1 MDIKTMIKGAVISAV
16 AFSGMVACT
25 ANYLEI
31 NSNPYGVTD
40 DEMQRDGYAVRAA
53 LVGMSN
59 GVISPDV
66 NTAQFTECLL
76 GGTQGGYFAD
86 GKDVAGWPN
95 TISNYNPTD
104 DWTNVFMKS
113 SHVIPVIYSNYRM
126 LRQVTDDPVI
136 LAVGEIIKVAAMH
149 RITDAYGPIPYSK
162 IGENGEINVP
172 YDSQEDVYKKMFE
185 ELNAAIE
192 ALTPNRTN
200 NFSASADV
208 VYGGNVEK
216 WIKFANSLKLRLA
229 MRVVYADKELAKEM
243 AESAV
248 KHEVGVMTSNDDN
261 ALFGAW
267 GTNGNPV
274 RFAVMYNMYSEGKHE
289 CITSGD
295 SHAAADII
303 FPTLESQNPE
313 LYAQYLQSLK
323 EYRDSEHKVMI
334 AKFDNVPGAPAGR
347 AEHINCLPDSVD
359 YVILNNP
366 DNLSMTILSEM
377 KEIRQDKGMKTMYA
391 VNYDAIEDEYAVY
404 VEEWNATHTPEV
416 DEFLGE
422 RTDYYLSLCDKYGYD
437 GIVAGYTGIFPE
449 SLQEDAKAELLAS
462 QTVFFDKIKAWK
474 ESHPESLFFFEG
486 MPVNMLYDT
495 ALLDSCDYIIVD
507 AASVSTAEALTFT
520 VIMAFPDGLAGK
532 RIIVGVTMPSMTDET
547 DESGYFTAADGSQI
561 YAVTGAA
568 DWIVRG
574 DTDIDKAGLCVD
586 HAQYDYFDVNRTYR
600 YIRSAIGVMNPS
612 FLN

>member
-1 MDIKTMIKGAVISAV
+1 MTIIPGNNHRHLA
-16 AFSGMVACT
+16 AFA
-25 ANYLEI
+25 
-31 NSNPYGVTD
+31 GV
-40 DEMQRDGYAVRAA
+40 
-53 LVGMSN
+53 
-59 GVISPDV
+59 
-66 NTAQFTECLL
+66 CLL
-76 GGTQGGYFAD
+76 AL
-86 GKDVAGWPN
+86 AGC
-95 TISNYNPTD
+95 SE
-104 DWTNVFMKS
+104 WTEPQSVDLNV
-113 SHVIPVIYSNYRM
+113 
-126 LRQVTDDPVI
+126 
-136 LAVGEIIKVAAMH
+136 
-149 RITDAYGPIPYSK
+149 
-162 IGENGEINVP
+162 
-172 YDSQEDVYKKMFE
+172 
-185 ELNAAIE
+185 
-192 ALTPNRTN
+192 
-200 NFSASADV
+200 
-208 VYGGNVEK
+208 
-216 WIKFANSLKLRLA
+216 
-229 MRVVYADKELAKEM
+229 
-243 AESAV
+243 
-248 KHEVGVMTSNDDN
+248 
-261 ALFGAW
+261 
-267 GTNGNPV
+267 
-274 RFAVMYNMYSEGKHE
+274 
-289 CITSGD
+289 
-295 SHAAADII
+295 
-303 FPTLESQNPE
+303 PTLESQNPE

-366 DNLSMTILSEM
+366 DNLSRTILSEM
-377 KEIRQDKGMKTMYA
+377 KEIRQDKGMKTLYA

-416 DEFLGE
+416 PDEGEETQDAESGEVVETPEEPAEQPQSFDEFLGE